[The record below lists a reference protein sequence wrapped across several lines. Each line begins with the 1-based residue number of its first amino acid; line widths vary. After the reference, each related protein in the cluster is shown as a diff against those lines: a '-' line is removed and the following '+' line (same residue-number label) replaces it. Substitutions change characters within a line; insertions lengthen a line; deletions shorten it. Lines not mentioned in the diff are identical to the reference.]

1 MRFVHQ
7 SAGELLAALIADE
20 AGEVKEHAAVIEA
33 LPHKQANSQT
43 FTSPNVLD

>member
-20 AGEVKEHAAVIEA
+20 AGEVKEHAAVSFA
-33 LPHKQANSQT
+33 SQAASH
-43 FTSPNVLD
+43 PRLKRKK